1 MGPKAS
7 VQVASTCPVHTTV
20 DSDGCDILEMEIS
33 WKVLNFIGD
42 IYYYGNQSGK
52 TNKHICCMSN
62 VNNTSIVVE

>member
-33 WKVLNFIGD
+33 WKVFHFSGD
-42 IYYYGNQSGK
+42 IYYDGKHSGK
-52 TNKHICCMSN
+52 P
-62 VNNTSIVVE
+62 